1 MDSKKKFLYLLN
13 IGITLH
19 APYLSSVCYGRIAQV
34 ILPEP
39 VETFE
44 LFTDVELSQIVGDFI
59 HILRGNNKNIE
70 EDLENFWNK
79 RIEYIKKEKG

>member
-13 IGITLH
+13 MGITLQ
-19 APYLSSVCYGRIAQV
+19 APYLSTACYARVARV
-34 ILPEP
+34 ILSEP

-44 LFTDVELSQIVGDFI
+44 LFTDVELSQIACDFVY
-59 HILRGNNKNIE
+59 ILREDIE

-79 RIEYIKKEKG
+79 QICKKGE